1 MMRKIMLQIL
11 ACVLLSSAAAA
22 YADALDQGREMM
34 RQGRLDAAAQFFS
47 DYARTHPKDK
57 KLAPEALAM
66 AGRMLD
72 ALADSLTG
80 EAEKKCYWRK
90 GGSRSPACMQREAD
104 SFNARFGSG
113 SFVYEHAITF
123 ISYTGAQYRELLN
136 RYPKS
141 KYATEARFYLLLR
154 NLTGHPDV
162 VLPRIKEF
170 FSKYGKGEW
179 KDRAQ
184 LLWARVN
191 QDIWHVH
198 RNWSWVLYNEKL
210 DQDELIIKA
219 EPYRQEAL
227 RAYSKL
233 KKKKGFVGERARSEY
248 EILKANR
255 DDGHIYSIVN
265 DSSPK
270 TLAAWGVDA
279 PQPPR
284 AK

>member
-1 MMRKIMLQIL
+1 MKRIALPIL
-11 ACVLLSSAAAA
+11 LFALSFVNIASAS
-22 YADALDQGREMM
+22 ADALDQGRDLM
-34 RQGRLDAAAQFFS
+34 RHGRLEAAAQFFN
-47 DYARTHPKDK
+47 DYARTHPRDK

-66 AGRMLD
+66 AGRILD

-90 GGSRSPACMQREAD
+90 GGSRTPACMQREAD
-104 SFNARFGSG
+104 AFNAKFGPG
-113 SFVYEHAITF
+113 SFEYEHAITF
-123 ISYTGAQYRELLN
+123 ISYTGAQYRELLR
-136 RYPKS
+136 RYPNS
-141 KYATEARFYLLLR
+141 KYATEARFYILLR
-154 NLTGHPDV
+154 NLVGHPDV
-162 VLPRIKEF
+162 VLPRIREF
-170 FSKYGKGEW
+170 YSKYGKGEW

-191 QDIWHVH
+191 EDVWHVH
-198 RNWSWVLYNEKL
+198 RNWSWVIYNERL

-227 RAYSKL
+227 KTYSKL
-233 KKKKGFVGERARSEY
+233 KKKKGFVGERARAEY
-248 EILKANR
+248 EILNANR